1 MGLIIGE
8 DGTLFNITIN
18 ENNMESFRG
27 VSMISRYGGFLES
40 LFEFGPLFNIE
51 NNMES
56 FRGVSMISRY
66 GGGGGGFLHWLR
78 GVRTVSEWWIY
89 LTGFQAKLK

>member
-1 MGLIIGE
+1 
-8 DGTLFNITIN
+8 
-18 ENNMESFRG
+18 MESFRG
-27 VSMISRYGGFLES
+27 VSMISRYGGFIES

-66 GGGGGGFLHWLR
+66 GGFLTLLR